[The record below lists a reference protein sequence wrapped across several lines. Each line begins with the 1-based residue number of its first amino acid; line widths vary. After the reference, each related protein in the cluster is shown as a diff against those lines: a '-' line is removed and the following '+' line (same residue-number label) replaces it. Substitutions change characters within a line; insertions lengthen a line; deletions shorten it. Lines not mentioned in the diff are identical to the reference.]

1 MREVFLAGVGA
12 TRFGGAMQAT
22 GSLAADAVEAA
33 LSDAGMA
40 ARDLTSATVGGS
52 HRPGGRLATA
62 LDGTSVLGR
71 PCPWAGRAVHRAW
84 QAVAAGGHDVVLC
97 VGEGEGT
104 SLADGHPLEVQA
116 EAARRYMARSG
127 ATPEHLAR
135 ITVKNRTVGA
145 HNPRAPTRG
154 RVDVADVLASEV
166 LAWPLRRLMVAG
178 TAAGAAAVVLASR
191 EGLRP
196 TGGQELRVRASV
208 LMAAEDVEIA
218 AARAAR
224 LGYQGA
230 RMGPEDIDCAE
241 LDDHTAAGELAA
253 YEAVQFVPAGQGPEL
268 VESGFTALGGVLP
281 VNTSGGMLSQGDAV
295 GASCLAQLCELAWQ
309 LRGQAGP
316 RQVVDAAAGLSM
328 SWHQNGG
335 DFALASLFLLRAGL

>member
-12 TRFGGAMQAT
+12 TAFGGASRVP
-22 GSLAADAVEAA
+22 GSLAAEAVEAA
-33 LSDAGMA
+33 LGDAGMTVG
-40 ARDLTSATVGGS
+40 DLTSATVGGR

-62 LDGTSVLGR
+62 LDGTTVLGR
-71 PCPWAGRAVHRAW
+71 PSPWAGRAVHRAW

-97 VGEGEGT
+97 VGEGTAPAG
-104 SLADGHPLEVQA
+104 GHHLILQA

-127 ATPEHLAR
+127 ATPEHLAQ

-145 HNPRAPTRG
+145 DNPRALSGG
-154 RVDVADVLASEV
+154 RVDIADVLASEV
-166 LAWPLRRLMVAG
+166 VAWPLRRLMVAQG
-178 TAAGAAAVVLASR
+178 AAGAAAVVLASR
-191 EGLRP
+191 EGLQRA
-196 TGGQELRVRASV
+196 GGQALRVGASV
-208 LMAAEDVEIA
+208 LVADGDVEVA
-218 AARAAR
+218 VARAAR

-230 RMGPEDIDCAE
+230 RMGPEDLDCAE
-241 LDDHTAAGELAA
+241 LDDRTAAGELAA

-281 VNTSGGMLSQGDAV
+281 VNASGGLLSRGDTA

-316 RQVVDAAAGLSM
+316 RQVVAAAAGM
-328 SWHQNGG
+328 SVSGYDDDG
-335 DFALASLFLLRAGL
+335 DHAFVSLFVLRT